1 MELSS
6 GPAKRPYDLRRAGI
20 SFSLHSGVDPAE
32 CARRAGQSIEVLFRH
47 CAKFLDGV
55 RERETSEMNREFRR
69 KRDPFLQGRA
79 RGAWQ
84 AKARLRRLFS
94 CLWKNSGFFGEYDTS
109 RFLVCW

>member
-32 CARRAGQSIEVLFRH
+32 CARRAGQSVEVLFRH

-55 RERETSEMNREFRR
+55 RERETSEMNWEFRR
-69 KRDPFLQGRA
+69 KRDPFLQGTSE
-79 RGAWQ
+79 
-84 AKARLRRLFS
+84 RRLA
-94 CLWKNSGFFGEYDTS
+94 GES
-109 RFLVCW
+109 PAQAPLFVPLE